1 MVGMIFLKKMLEE
14 TNTSAEPKAQNRPMA
29 LEADISNE
37 QANITPKVRGR
48 RDMYVL
54 AE

>member
-1 MVGMIFLKKMLEE
+1 MIFLKKMLED
-14 TNTSAEPKAQNRPMA
+14 TKTMADPNAHRRPVT

-37 QANITPKVRGR
+37 QASMTPSVSGSS
-48 RDMYVL
+48 DMYVL